1 MERQEGESLKSF
13 RQINEGQRL
22 GERAVGERGG
32 KRGEEKRKGRRRVNA
47 SCFLTKP
54 TFNQHCLYSSNN
66 HRKLARLDTHW
77 V

>member
-32 KRGEEKRKGRRRVNA
+32 EGGKKRERGEGE
-47 SCFLTKP
+47 
-54 TFNQHCLYSSNN
+54 
-66 HRKLARLDTHW
+66 
-77 V
+77 

>member
-32 KRGEEKRKGRRRVNA
+32 KGGRKEKGEKESKCILFPDEA
-47 SCFLTKP
+47 
-54 TFNQHCLYSSNN
+54 HI
-66 HRKLARLDTHW
+66 
-77 V
+77 